1 MITIKDVAKAAGVS
15 VATTSRVINNAPHTS
30 AKAQQAVQQAMKQL
44 GYRPNAN
51 ARALVSQSNYTVGVL
66 VNNMSSPFFGTMV
79 DAIDAIVTAENKQL
93 LVGSGLHQADKE
105 AHAIE
110 LLANSGCRS
119 LIIHS
124 KGLSDN
130 QLLAYLNE
138 FPAMVILNRV
148 VPNAEDRCIALDN
161 YQGAYIAC
169 EFLIQQGHRHI
180 GYLCSSAHIEDA
192 RDRLAGHLAAL
203 KAYQIDINDNAIAY
217 GEPNEKGGEKTTTTL
232 LAKNLPLTA
241 IACYNDDM
249 AAGCMSVLH
258 ENNIQIPEHM
268 SVIGF
273 DNSHIAQY
281 LYPKLTTMHYP
292 IKLMAEQAAQQAL
305 ALAQSDIK
313 TSGCR
318 LYKPTLVR
326 RYSVGPTHI

>member
-30 AKAQQAVQQAMKQL
+30 AKARHAVQIAMKQL

-66 VNNMSSPFFGTMV
+66 VNNMSSPFFGEMV
-79 DAIDAIVTAENKQL
+79 DAINGIVTAENKQL

-124 KGLSDN
+124 KGLSDT

-148 VPNAEDRCIALDN
+148 VPKAEHRCIALDN
-161 YQGAYIAC
+161 FQGAFMAC
-169 EFLIQQGHRHI
+169 EYLIQQGHHNI
-180 GYLCSSAHIEDA
+180 GYICSEDDIEDA

-203 KAYQIDINDNAIAY
+203 KAHNIQLDDDFIAY
-217 GEPNEKGGEKTTTTL
+217 GEPNEKGGEKTTMTF
-232 LAKNLPLTA
+232 LAKNLPVSA

-258 ENNIQIPEHM
+258 ENNIEIPAQI

-292 IKLMAEQAAQQAL
+292 IKLMAEQAAKEAL
-305 ALAQSDIK
+305 ALAQSKLK
-313 TSGCR
+313 TSNSR

-326 RYSVGPTHI
+326 RYSVAPVA